1 MGKAGKSG
9 KAKTTA
15 KAVSSRLVKHAP
27 LTSTKIISPKSSQ
40 KDDGHNESLSRGQ
53 RKRLAK
59 REQYLKRERMVM
71 SSLRLK
77 RLEEQKGKLDGLD
90 AIKEALTSTTKR
102 LEEQKGKLDGLDA
115 IKEALTS
122 TTSTSDDVSREAQSS
137 SQSAEKL
144 SSHTVKAKKNLAN
157 SEIGHMSLVLEHP
170 SFVENPFAAIQ
181 QHLRNS
187 LECDAEV
194 LKAESLK
201 REKEDKLAEER
212 KKEDRK
218 VKIRDIRFSKRM
230 GTPLLGLRPALAE
243 LQWLESFPVGAKA
256 NKWFVRT

>member
-1 MGKAGKSG
+1 MVLTLLLYHYLSIMGKAGKSG

-27 LTSTKIISPKSSQ
+27 LTSTKIISPKLSQ
-40 KDDGHNESLSRGQ
+40 KDDGHTESLSRGQ

-90 AIKEALTSTTKR
+90 AIKEALAST
-102 LEEQKGKLDGLDA
+102 
-115 IKEALTS
+115 
-122 TTSTSDDVSREAQSS
+122 TTSTSDAVSREAQSS

-144 SSHTVKAKKNLAN
+144 LSHTVKAKKNLAN
-157 SEIGHMSLVLEHP
+157 REIGQMSLVLEHP

-187 LECDAEV
+187 LESDAEV

-201 REKEDKLAEER
+201 REKEDKLAEEK

-218 VKIRDIRFSKRM
+218 ERIRDIRFSKRM
-230 GTPLLGLRPALAE
+230 GSKKFKSNR
-243 LQWLESFPVGAKA
+243 AK
-256 NKWFVRT
+256 RL

>member
-1 MGKAGKSG
+1 MGKASKSG
-9 KAKTTA
+9 KSKTTA

-40 KDDGHNESLSRGQ
+40 KDDGHTESLSRGQ

-90 AIKEALTSTTKR
+90 AIKEALAST
-102 LEEQKGKLDGLDA
+102 
-115 IKEALTS
+115 
-122 TTSTSDDVSREAQSS
+122 TTSTSDAVSREAQSS
-137 SQSAEKL
+137 SQSTEKL

-187 LECDAEV
+187 LESDAEV
-194 LKAESLK
+194 LKVESLK

-218 VKIRDIRFSKRM
+218 ERIRDIRFSKRM
-230 GTPLLGLRPALAE
+230 GSKKFKSNR
-243 LQWLESFPVGAKA
+243 AK
-256 NKWFVRT
+256 RL

>member
-1 MGKAGKSG
+1 MGKASKSG
-9 KAKTTA
+9 KSKTTA

-40 KDDGHNESLSRGQ
+40 KDDGHTESLSRGQ

-90 AIKEALTSTTKR
+90 AIKEALTSTT
-102 LEEQKGKLDGLDA
+102 
-115 IKEALTS
+115 
-122 TTSTSDDVSREAQSS
+122 STSDAVSREAQSS

-187 LECDAEV
+187 LESDAEV
-194 LKAESLK
+194 LKVESLK

-218 VKIRDIRFSKRM
+218 ERIRDIRFSKRM
-230 GTPLLGLRPALAE
+230 GSKKFKSNR
-243 LQWLESFPVGAKA
+243 AK
-256 NKWFVRT
+256 RL

>member
-1 MGKAGKSG
+1 MGKASKSG
-9 KAKTTA
+9 KSKTTA

-27 LTSTKIISPKSSQ
+27 LTSTKIISPKLSQ

-90 AIKEALTSTTKR
+90 AIKEALTSTT
-102 LEEQKGKLDGLDA
+102 
-115 IKEALTS
+115 
-122 TTSTSDDVSREAQSS
+122 STSDAVSREAQSS

-144 SSHTVKAKKNLAN
+144 PSHTVKAKKNLAN

-187 LECDAEV
+187 LESDAEV

-201 REKEDKLAEER
+201 REKEDRLAEER

-218 VKIRDIRFSKRM
+218 EKIRDIRFSKRM
-230 GTPLLGLRPALAE
+230 GSKKFKSNR
-243 LQWLESFPVGAKA
+243 AK
-256 NKWFVRT
+256 RL

>member
-1 MGKAGKSG
+1 MVLTLLLYHYLSIMGKAGKSG

-27 LTSTKIISPKSSQ
+27 LTSTKVISPKLSQ
-40 KDDGHNESLSRGQ
+40 KDDGHTESLSRGQ

-90 AIKEALTSTTKR
+90 AIREALASTTTSSS
-102 LEEQKGKLDGLDA
+102 DA
-115 IKEALTS
+115 
-122 TTSTSDDVSREAQSS
+122 VSREAQSS
-137 SQSAEKL
+137 PQSTEKL

-157 SEIGHMSLVLEHP
+157 EEIGHMGLVLEHP

-187 LECDAEV
+187 LESDAEV

-201 REKEDKLAEER
+201 REKEDKLAEEK

-218 VKIRDIRFSKRM
+218 ERIRDIRFSKRM
-230 GTPLLGLRPALAE
+230 GSKKFKSNR
-243 LQWLESFPVGAKA
+243 AK
-256 NKWFVRT
+256 RL

>member
-1 MGKAGKSG
+1 MVLTLLLYHYLSIMGKAGKSG

-27 LTSTKIISPKSSQ
+27 LTSTKIISPKLSQ

-90 AIKEALTSTTKR
+90 AIKEALTSTT
-102 LEEQKGKLDGLDA
+102 
-115 IKEALTS
+115 
-122 TTSTSDDVSREAQSS
+122 STSDAVSREAQSS

-187 LECDAEV
+187 LESDAEV

-201 REKEDKLAEER
+201 REKEDRLADER

-218 VKIRDIRFSKRM
+218 EKIRDIRFSKRM
-230 GTPLLGLRPALAE
+230 GSKKFKSNR
-243 LQWLESFPVGAKA
+243 AK
-256 NKWFVRT
+256 RL